1 MNFTSISGDQTIVAD
16 WDYNNNGR
24 SFQLRWDDDTTDTL
38 EFHVCGDGSTIK
50 ENTANWTPVVGR
62 WYHLTAT
69 YNAGTTK
76 LYIDGISQTVTADAS
91 QPTSLHS
98 SSDPI
103 LIGSTGDATTR
114 TNYFNGKISNLS
126 LYKTAL
132 DAQTIKQ
139 FAKSRF
145 TPIRENRFSV
155 VDFDGTNDYI
165 ESSSNVGITG
175 ASQKS
180 GCAWINPTAV
190 DDHGVIFDWGEA
202 SAGKANQL
210 KLFEESANT
219 CKLRFD
225 ANGTNA
231 TGTTV
236 FAVNTWYHVAFTYDA
251 DKIRVYVD
259 GVLEATSSS
268 ITCNSTDSTLIIGNG
283 QPSNNQ
289 RFTGL
294 ISSVSIYNTAK
305 SADEVYAIYQQG
317 ITYDESSLSGLVGY
331 WRMGDDTS
339 KAYPTIA
346 DSSSNSND
354 GTITNGASD
363 DIVQQMV
370 AGWDMGAFERYYF
383 L

>member
-1 MNFTSISGDQTIVAD
+1 MLGLGNNTGSTFNGITGVYNTTSNTATAHFDGSNDYVSIADDSSLTFTTALTASAWVNFTSISGDQTIVAD

-210 KLFEESANT
+210 KLF
-219 CKLRFD
+219 D
-225 ANGTNA
+225 
-231 TGTTV
+231 
-236 FAVNTWYHVAFTYDA
+236 
-251 DKIRVYVD
+251 
-259 GVLEATSSS
+259 
-268 ITCNSTDSTLIIGNG
+268 
-283 QPSNNQ
+283 
-289 RFTGL
+289 
-294 ISSVSIYNTAK
+294 IYYK
-305 SADEVYAIYQQG
+305 
-317 ITYDESSLSGLVGY
+317 
-331 WRMGDDTS
+331 
-339 KAYPTIA
+339 
-346 DSSSNSND
+346 
-354 GTITNGASD
+354 
-363 DIVQQMV
+363 
-370 AGWDMGAFERYYF
+370 
-383 L
+383 